1 MRLKET
7 PSISQNLPPNFNG
20 LTHGKEQFMKIAAN
34 DLHQFDIE
42 EENDSEVGN
51 DKSNTLH

>member
-1 MRLKET
+1 MKLKET

-20 LTHGKEQFMKIAAN
+20 LAQGKEQFMKIAAN

-51 DKSNTLH
+51 DKLNT